1 MAFRI
6 QDLSIHLS
14 SDIGDGEV
22 AKNEGPPCT
31 MMSGEPEKCQ
41 GVSHPGPCPAKTQ
54 KPKQDPPGNPRG
66 GGEERRGLAFLQA
79 RLRESLAPPV

>member
-31 MMSGEPEKCQ
+31 MMSGEPERCHDT
-41 GVSHPGPCPAKTQ
+41 SLRPCRERSER
-54 KPKQDPPGNPRG
+54 PKQDPPDNPRG
-66 GGEERRGLAFLQA
+66 GGGERKGLAFLQA